1 LQDFLSNT
9 LEEAIPITPT
19 TSSFQV
25 HSRKQIPN
33 AVRQQKQQI
42 NVNALL
48 KSVVKNVR
56 RKSIT

>member
-1 LQDFLSNT
+1 
-9 LEEAIPITPT
+9 
-19 TSSFQV
+19 V